1 MKNFFQ
7 KGNSTLLLI
16 NVFFL
21 QSYLIRFSIGTY
33 PSNLQEVLIGLNI
46 LSFIGLLIS
55 DQRVLQTLKNLR
67 KHWVILSLA
76 SLSVLSMILVPVSN
90 NLDFLRQIKF
100 FFFAISLALI
110 FLETFRAEERKN
122 AIRWM
127 GIGALCFG
135 IFSVSYNILG
145 YNVTHD
151 LRLQGPLDSAVYLS
165 YYLAPFFI
173 FFTVESIANPK
184 ERTNILYAI
193 LLGLLIIGTRSMGT
207 IAGTFVVIFL
217 YLLVNSDLLKKKY
230 AKTLISVLGIILF
243 TVVFYSKILPTLNT
257 EYSSLDE
264 RGQIWETSI
273 SILKE
278 PKNLLF
284 GVGFGQFQEQYSSH
298 VAEVLGKEPLD
309 YIVLQPH
316 NIFLLFLMNFGIL
329 GALFL
334 LIMIM
339 KTTMGIFK
347 NTSETR
353 QISLLICSYF
363 LIHGLIDTPI
373 FKNDLLI
380 IFIIFFEAALADYLG
395 KPETKSIKVK

>member
-1 MKNFFQ
+1 MKKFFQ
-7 KGNSTLLLI
+7 KTNSTLLLI
-16 NVFFL
+16 NIFFL
-21 QSYLIRFSIGTY
+21 QSYLIRFSIGAY

-46 LSFIGLLIS
+46 AIFLGLLLS
-55 DQRVLQTLKNLR
+55 TKRVIQTFKNLR
-67 KHWVILSLA
+67 KHWIILSLA
-76 SLSVLSMILVPVSN
+76 SLSVLSIILVPVSN
-90 NLDFLRQIKF
+90 KLDFLRQIKF

-110 FLETFRAEERKN
+110 FLETFRGAERKK

-145 YNVTHD
+145 HNITHD

-173 FFTVESIANPK
+173 FFTVESIAQP
-184 ERTNILYAI
+184 RDRSNILYAV
-193 LLGLLIIGTRSMGT
+193 LLGFLIIGTRSMGT
-207 IAGTFVVIFL
+207 IAGTFAVIFL
-217 YLLVNSDLLKKKY
+217 YLLINSDLLKKKY
-230 AKTLISVLGIILF
+230 AKIFISTLGIVLF
-243 TVVFYSKILPTLNT
+243 SVVFYSKILPTLNT

-273 SILKE
+273 ALLKE
-278 PKNLLF
+278 PQNLLF
-284 GVGFGQFQEQYSSH
+284 GVGFGQFQEQYSSN
-298 VAEVLGKEPLD
+298 VAAVLGKEPLD

-329 GALFL
+329 GALLL
-334 LIMIM
+334 LIMIAQ
-339 KTTMGIFK
+339 TTISIFK